1 MKKYSKVFI
10 FYISFMVVAAVAWAA
25 GEQKVTF
32 KKGPDG
38 KGAKAEAVIKDE
50 PAAGAEQKHITIKAS
65 GLKPNSV
72 YTVWFVNEKP
82 KMDMAGV
89 GTGDYSFRSDS
100 RGNGTYT
107 ATVLASDLEKWSL
120 LELAR
125 HPDGNPT
132 NMDNIKIALK
142 ADIGKLG

>member
-1 MKKYSKVFI
+1 MKKYSKAFI

-38 KGAKAEAVIKDE
+38 KGAKAEAVVKDA
-50 PAAGAEQKHITIKAS
+50 PGAADQKQITIKAS
-65 GLKPNSV
+65 GLKPDSV
-72 YTVWFVNEKP
+72 YTAWFVNEKP

-100 RGNGTYT
+100 QGNGTYT
-107 ATVLASDLEKWSL
+107 ATVPASDLEKWSL

-132 NMDNIKIALK
+132 NMDNVKIALK